1 VVGGPYFSYSEE
13 GIMKKRMLGRLWLF
27 VGLLVS
33 LALVTACAPAA
44 KKEAPKVANPDIVS
58 KPGLYQDK
66 KLGVTLTWP
75 ADVMSVND
83 KLQENEVVRAKHPQ
97 NIPVITMN
105 IVDKVKDATPI
116 TDFKAVAKAFKNGLK
131 ASQKTSKRFKL
142 RESKLVT
149 LANGHQAVYSMT
161 TWKYGGSFGL
171 VTVAV
176 TAYKG
181 DKVINVS
188 CTAAPGQPPVEVL
201 DKWIMALVVDP

>member
-1 VVGGPYFSYSEE
+1 
-13 GIMKKRMLGRLWLF
+13 MKEKMLRRLWLF
-27 VGLLVS
+27 VGLCMS
-33 LALVTACAPAA
+33 LALVMGASVNVV
-44 KKEAPKVANPDIVS
+44 VASDIINE
-58 KPGLYQDK
+58 PGLYQNK

-75 ADVMSVND
+75 AKVMSVND
-83 KLQENEVVRAKHPQ
+83 KLEPGEVVRAKHAQ

-105 IVDKVKDATPI
+105 ILDKPKDATPLSE
-116 TDFKAVAKAFKNGLK
+116 FKKVATGFKNGLK
-131 ASQKTSKRFKL
+131 ASQKKSKSKRFKL

-171 VTVAV
+171 VTVAL
-176 TAYKG
+176 TTYKG

-201 DKWIMALVVDP
+201 DKWIMALVVEP

>member
-1 VVGGPYFSYSEE
+1 
-13 GIMKKRMLGRLWLF
+13 MKEKMLRRLWLF
-27 VGLLVS
+27 VGLCMS
-33 LALVTACAPAA
+33 LALVMSASIKVEAA
-44 KKEAPKVANPDIVS
+44 SDVINE
-58 KPGLYQDK
+58 PGLYQNK

-75 ADVMSVND
+75 AKVMSVND
-83 KLQENEVVRAKHPQ
+83 KLEPGEVVRAKHAQ

-105 IVDKVKDATPI
+105 ILDKPKDATPLSE
-116 TDFKAVAKAFKNGLK
+116 FEKVAKNFKNGLK
-131 ASQKTSKRFKL
+131 ASQKKSKSKRFKL

-171 VTVAV
+171 VTVAL
-176 TAYKG
+176 TTYKG

-201 DKWIMALVVDP
+201 DKWIMALVVEP

>member
-1 VVGGPYFSYSEE
+1 
-13 GIMKKRMLGRLWLF
+13 MKEKMLRRLWLF
-27 VGLLVS
+27 VGLCMS
-33 LALVTACAPAA
+33 LALVMGASIKVEAA
-44 KKEAPKVANPDIVS
+44 SDVINE
-58 KPGLYQDK
+58 PGLYQNK

-75 ADVMSVND
+75 AKVMSVND
-83 KLQENEVVRAKHPQ
+83 KLEPGEVVRAKHAQ

-105 IVDKVKDATPI
+105 ILDKPKDATPLSE
-116 TDFKAVAKAFKNGLK
+116 FEKVAKNFKNGLK
-131 ASQKTSKRFKL
+131 ASQKKSKSKRFKL

-171 VTVAV
+171 VTVAL
-176 TAYKG
+176 TTYKG

-201 DKWIMALVVDP
+201 DKWIMALVVEP